1 MKKDMKK
8 QESKWYVVQYFNAKP
23 GEEIGH
29 SVMLDAGPFV
39 TFEDAMERRD
49 ELRILKNRKQNIY
62 CEAGGW
68 LGREA
73 GLWDTCNLKIRSYIH
88 GIGKKGKKVIQMFN
102 TKQNNMNN
110 VQFKPE
116 GQLKEMGVTY
126 NVKAQLGRP
135 VNPNSKRQ
143 QRLATAPGRKTG
155 RPINPTSA
163 RQQRLAELDAKRS
176 NGTLK
181 RGRPVNPNSAR
192 QIALQEAIAKAIA
205 NQG

>member
-1 MKKDMKK
+1 MELQVTKVKTGKYDAIRSYKI
-8 QESKWYVVQYFNAKP
+8 NA
-23 GEEIGH
+23 
-29 SVMLDAGPFV
+29 SSS
-39 TFEDAMERRD
+39 
-49 ELRILKNRKQNIY
+49 
-62 CEAGGW
+62 
-68 LGREA
+68 
-73 GLWDTCNLKIRSYIH
+73 DTCNLKIQSYIY
-88 GIGKKGKKVIQMFN
+88 GEGKKGKKVIQMFN

-116 GQLKEMGVTY
+116 GQLKEMGVKY
-126 NVKAQLGRP
+126 SVKAQLGRP

-143 QRLATAPGRKTG
+143 QRLASAPGVRTG
-155 RPINPTSA
+155 RPINPNSA
-163 RQQRLAELDAKRS
+163 RQQRLAELEAKRS

>member
-1 MKKDMKK
+1 MDWDTWINAAEWDTCELKIRSYIHGMKL
-8 QESKWYVVQYFNAKP
+8 Q
-23 GEEIGH
+23 
-29 SVMLDAGPFV
+29 V
-39 TFEDAMERRD
+39 TKAQNVDQMGSA
-49 ELRILKNRKQNIY
+49 LKNERDS
-62 CEAGGW
+62 
-68 LGREA
+68 
-73 GLWDTCNLKIRSYIH
+73 DTCNLKIHSYIH

-143 QRLATAPGRKTG
+143 QRLASAPGVRTG
-155 RPINPTSA
+155 RPINPNSA
-163 RQQRLAELDAKRS
+163 RQQRLAELDVKRS

-192 QIALQEAIAKAIA
+192 QIALREAIAKAVA
-205 NQG
+205 KQG

>member
-1 MKKDMKK
+1 MKL
-8 QESKWYVVQYFNAKP
+8 Q
-23 GEEIGH
+23 
-29 SVMLDAGPFV
+29 V
-39 TFEDAMERRD
+39 TKAQNVDQMGSTVKNERDR
-49 ELRILKNRKQNIY
+49 
-62 CEAGGW
+62 
-68 LGREA
+68 
-73 GLWDTCNLKIRSYIH
+73 DTCNLKIRSYIH
-88 GIGKKGKKVIQMFN
+88 GIGKKGKKLIQMFN

-116 GQLKEMGVTY
+116 GQLKTMDVQY
-126 NVKAQLGRP
+126 SVKAQLGRP

-143 QRLATAPGRKTG
+143 QRLATAPGKKTG

-163 RQQRLAELDAKRS
+163 RQQRLAELEAKRS

-205 NQG
+205 KQG